1 VPVIVLPA
9 NGGGNENQLSIL
21 TYDRAKEVP
30 ADIDLEGRPL
40 CQRNVG
46 VLMSQEGGTGFPRPL
61 TVGER
66 DLIEALLG
74 AVRSGVSRYI
84 GQLETLTVVGGCR
97 CGCPSIDLEAPS
109 GDANGMPAPV
119 ILGDAESPEGV
130 QVGVILWARGGKLSG
145 LEVHPWDGSEIIR
158 LPTPE
163 TLRNLRTAG

>member
-1 VPVIVLPA
+1 
-9 NGGGNENQLSIL
+9 
-21 TYDRAKEVP
+21 
-30 ADIDLEGRPL
+30 
-40 CQRNVG
+40 
-46 VLMSQEGGTGFPRPL
+46 MSREGGSESFPRPL
-61 TVGER
+61 TVGEH

-84 GQLETLTVVGGCR
+84 AQLDTLQVVGGCR
-97 CGCPSIDLEAPS
+97 CGCPSIDLELAS
-109 GDANGMPAPV
+109 AEANGMPTPV

-130 QVGVILWARGGKLSG
+130 QVGIILWARGGRLSG